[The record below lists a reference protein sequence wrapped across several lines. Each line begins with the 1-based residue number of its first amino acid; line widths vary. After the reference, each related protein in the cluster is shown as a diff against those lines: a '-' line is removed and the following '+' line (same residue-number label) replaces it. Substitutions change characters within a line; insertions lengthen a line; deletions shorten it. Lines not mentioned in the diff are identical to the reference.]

1 VPFETVAAQIGSE
14 DDHFLAFLRSVASR
28 ACLLVG
34 DIKALRALLAALGC
48 IAAVLDHAPRHPE
61 LAEPVS

>member
-1 VPFETVAAQIGSE
+1 
-14 DDHFLAFLRSVASR
+14 
-28 ACLLVG
+28 VG